1 MINDR
6 EIAKKVVK
14 NDKKCI
20 LNRDK
25 RGECHKNLLT
35 LQSLER

>member
-25 RGECHKNLLT
+25 GGNVTKIY
-35 LQSLER
+35 